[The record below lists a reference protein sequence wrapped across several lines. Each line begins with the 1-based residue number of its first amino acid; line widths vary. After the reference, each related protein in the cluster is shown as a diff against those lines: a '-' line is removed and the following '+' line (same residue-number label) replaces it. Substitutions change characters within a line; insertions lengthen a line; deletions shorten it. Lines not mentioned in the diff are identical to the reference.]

1 MKFSALAIVFLFL
14 ISAIRGRSS
23 EQCGWQA
30 GGALCLQGY
39 CCSKYGWCGT
49 TAEYCTDCQSQC
61 GGGGPTDDVAS
72 LISRA
77 TFEEMLKHRNN
88 DDCLA
93 KGFYTYDAFIAAAN
107 SFTDFAKTS
116 DTATRK
122 KEIAAFL
129 AQTSL

>member
-1 MKFSALAIVFLFL
+1 MKFSGLAIVSLFL
-14 ISAIRGRSS
+14 ITAIRGGSS

-30 GGALCLQGY
+30 SGALCLRGY

-49 TAEYCTDCQSQC
+49 TAEYCTNCQSQC
-61 GGGGPTDDVAS
+61 EGGGPTDDVAS

-93 KGFYTYDAFIAAAN
+93 KGFYTYDAFILCCLY
-107 SFTDFAKTS
+107 
-116 DTATRK
+116 RV
-122 KEIAAFL
+122 IYGRIFL
-129 AQTSL
+129 SISYWGYLVPRGV